1 MAVAAE
7 DADATLT
14 AGTGAENK
22 AAEAEVEGGPKAE
35 NATVAAAD
43 VPVPNVPYGNDF
55 AAAPWV
61 TAKSTA
67 FDADDP
73 SDGGTLA
80 PNDGA
85 LALKNLG
92 NSTVAAADDTV

>member
-1 MAVAAE
+1 MAE
-7 DADATLT
+7 DAEVADATLT

-22 AAEAEVEGGPKAE
+22 AAEAEVEGGPNAG

-43 VPVPNVPYGNDF
+43 DPVPNGNDF

-61 TAKSTA
+61 TAKSIA

-73 SDGGTLA
+73 SVGGTLA
-80 PNDGA
+80 PNDGV
-85 LALKNLG
+85 LAPKNLG
-92 NSTVAAADDTV
+92 NATVAAADDTV

>member
-22 AAEAEVEGGPKAE
+22 AAEAEVEEGPKAE

-43 VPVPNVPYGNDF
+43 DPVPNGNDF

-61 TAKSTA
+61 TVKSTA

-85 LALKNLG
+85 LALKNSG